1 MLEGRDMS
9 KIFPNA
15 EVKFFVVCIPLL
27 VAAKRRWLQ
36 LRIKNKKISL
46 NEVAKDLKKR
56 DFADKN
62 RKHSKLE
69 RHAESVYINTAK
81 LNIKSVLDKMSK
93 HVDKALRKKYGK

>member
-1 MLEGRDMS
+1 M
-9 KIFPNA
+9 
-15 EVKFFVVCIPLL
+15 

-36 LRIKNKKISL
+36 LRIRNKKISL

-56 DFADKN
+56 DFTDKN

-81 LNIKSVLDKMSK
+81 LKIKGVLDIMSEY
-93 HVDKALRKKYGK
+93 VDKALKKKYGN